1 MEDFWKNQWKLK
13 THFPNGDVLNPEW
26 ESCFFYES
34 NESQVVAR
42 YASEEEA
49 IEGHLTLVR
58 KMLLLD
64 HSKGEEDAKFH
75 SEGTPLEPQVP
86 GAGGQEQEGL

>member
-1 MEDFWKNQWKLK
+1 MEDFWKNQWKLR
-13 THFPNGDVLNPEW
+13 THFPNGDVLSTVQLPLLMGYLNPEW

-34 NESQVVAR
+34 QESQVVAR

-58 KMLLLD
+58 KMLLLE
-64 HSKGEEDAKFH
+64 HSKG
-75 SEGTPLEPQVP
+75 G
-86 GAGGQEQEGL
+86 

>member
-1 MEDFWKNQWKLK
+1 MEQFWDNQWKLR
-13 THFPNGDVLNPEW
+13 THFPNGDVLSTVRLPVLMGYLNPKW

-34 NESQVVAR
+34 NESQVVAQ

-64 HSKGEEDAKFH
+64 HSKGDEDAKFR
-75 SEGTPLEPQVP
+75 SQGTAL
-86 GAGGQEQEGL
+86 